1 MAAQVVSMLLRK
13 MPQRMA
19 GSMPDV
25 VKAVVAKLASAESS
39 PLITSL
45 LVVLAQLV
53 HVNAQQLLDFLAA
66 QPGPGERYSCSI
78 LKSMK
83 ASPRRARRS
92 LKESLHCCCN
102 AHLEE
107 EDCGC
112 PSCCMGHRQGAGA
125 FPGKQM
131 LRAGTASVHTL
142 CNSGLYNAQN

>member
-53 HVNAQQLLDFLAA
+53 HVNAHQLLDFLAA
-66 QPGPGERYSCSI
+66 QPASGGPFR
-78 LKSMK
+78 
-83 ASPRRARRS
+83 
-92 LKESLHCCCN
+92 
-102 AHLEE
+102 
-107 EDCGC
+107 
-112 PSCCMGHRQGAGA
+112 
-125 FPGKQM
+125 
-131 LRAGTASVHTL
+131 TAP
-142 CNSGLYNAQN
+142 